1 MPRTI
6 RTLAREEVQTL
17 VDWAA
22 AEGWNPGLNDAA
34 LFQAADPQGF
44 IGAFIDGEMAA
55 GISAVAYGD
64 GFGFI
69 GLYICRP
76 DRRAQGHGK
85 AVWDAG
91 IARLGNRT
99 IGLDGVVEQQANYRS
114 MGFAP
119 AYRTIRF
126 MGSPNVPAAV
136 GNDVRAIGPELVPD
150 ILDYDRRFFPGP
162 RRPFLEH
169 WLRPP
174 HMAQARRHCGIWHR
188 APMPGRLQ
196 DRPAL
201 CRQPG
206 RGKPSLRRARAHVR
220 SRKRPS
226 RRSRNQPAI
235 CRLAVVRRPST
246 GLRDGSDVQGKGAAA
261 RAVRSFCDNDVGVG
275 VRRYKPTSSAK
286 SGNRT
291 TRSIFPELKCRNR
304 RCEVPRLS
312 A

>member
-22 AEGWNPGLNDAA
+22 AEGWNPGLNDAG

-76 DRRAQGHGK
+76 DKRGQGHGK
-85 AVWDAG
+85 VVWDAG
-91 IARLGNRT
+91 TARLGKRT

-136 GNDVRAIGPELVPD
+136 GNDIRAIGPELVPD

-162 RRPFLEH
+162 RRSFLEH

-174 HMAQARRHCGIWHR
+174 HMALAILKGGAIAGYGVARQCRDGCKIGPLFADSLDAASHLFAALAHMSG
-188 APMPGRLQ
+188 PGNVHLDVPETSRQFADLLSS
-196 DRPAL
+196 AGL
-201 CRQPG
+201 QPG
-206 RGKPSLRRARAHVR
+206 FETARMYKGKAPQLMQSGVF
-220 SRKRPS
+220 
-226 RRSRNQPAI
+226 AI
-235 CRLAVVRRPST
+235 
-246 GLRDGSDVQGKGAAA
+246 
-261 RAVRSFCDNDVGVG
+261 
-275 VRRYKPTSSAK
+275 
-286 SGNRT
+286 T
-291 TRSIFPELKCRNR
+291 TLELG
-304 RCEVPRLS
+304 
-312 A
+312 

>member
-22 AEGWNPGLNDAA
+22 TEGWNPGLNDAA

-76 DRRAQGHGK
+76 DKRGQGHGK
-85 AVWDAG
+85 VVWDAG
-91 IARLGNRT
+91 TARLGKRT

-126 MGSPNVPAAV
+126 MGAPNVPAAV
-136 GNDVRAIGPELVPD
+136 GNDIRAIGPELVPD

-162 RRPFLEH
+162 RRSFLEH

-174 HMAQARRHCGIWHR
+174 HMALAILEHGAIAGYGVARQCRDGCKIGPLFADSLDAASHLFAALAHMSG
-188 APMPGRLQ
+188 PGNVHLDVPETSRQFADLLSS
-196 DRPAL
+196 AGL
-201 CRQPG
+201 QPG
-206 RGKPSLRRARAHVR
+206 FETARMYKGKAPQLVQSGVF
-220 SRKRPS
+220 
-226 RRSRNQPAI
+226 AI
-235 CRLAVVRRPST
+235 
-246 GLRDGSDVQGKGAAA
+246 
-261 RAVRSFCDNDVGVG
+261 
-275 VRRYKPTSSAK
+275 
-286 SGNRT
+286 T
-291 TRSIFPELKCRNR
+291 TLELG
-304 RCEVPRLS
+304 
-312 A
+312 